1 MEVKSEHVRVY
12 SLPGWELHTIF
23 NNHYF
28 RPGVE
33 TKILDQGV
41 KTL

>member
-1 MEVKSEHVRVY
+1 MEVKSEHVRLY

-33 TKILDQGV
+33 TKIQRKGV
-41 KTL
+41 KMV